1 MFLRYLV
8 SLIMQNCMYKIVYK
22 WTTFNFIVLKISSI
36 SSRNLFILVI
46 MSYLLLFNIYLDA
59 HKKNNNKK
67 KLVKTPAK
75 AQYSK

>member
-22 WTTFNFIVLKISSI
+22 WTTFNFIVSKISSI

-46 MSYLLLFNIYLDA
+46 MSYLLLFKIYLEA
-59 HKKNNNKK
+59 HKKKIIIKK
-67 KLVKTPAK
+67 N
-75 AQYSK
+75 

>member
-8 SLIMQNCMYKIVYK
+8 SLIMQKCMYKIVYK
-22 WTTFNFIVLKISSI
+22 WTTFNFIVSKISSI

-46 MSYLLLFNIYLDA
+46 MSYVLLFNIYLDA
-59 HKKNNNKK
+59 HKKIIIK